1 MRGAALA
8 VAICA
13 TCAAQWR
20 GRSVKNTRSSEDD
33 PLAAKFSWIPSNDAF
48 ALNKI
53 AQASQNKEG
62 VEYLIDKEGYRPL
75 HLAAQQGFVEVVP
88 ELLRL
93 GADANARLSDLAP
106 QGRMTVLHVA
116 AFYGRVEIVRQL
128 IRDGGA
134 DIDAGATIGSSH
146 HTALCVALDRGHVR
160 TTKALLAL
168 GASVDVTCKHEMPN
182 GSKRSSPLLVA
193 ADI

>member
-93 GADANARLSDLAP
+93 RDIARDERAAREHVSRDQSHGEEADRRAARGAPAP
-106 QGRMTVLHVA
+106 
-116 AFYGRVEIVRQL
+116 
-128 IRDGGA
+128 RDVMYYFVHP
-134 DIDAGATIGSSH
+134 SVSRRR
-146 HTALCVALDRGHVR
+146 RG
-160 TTKALLAL
+160 
-168 GASVDVTCKHEMPN
+168 
-182 GSKRSSPLLVA
+182 
-193 ADI
+193 

>member
-75 HLAAQQGFVEVVP
+75 HLAAQQGFVEVVQSSC
-88 ELLRL
+88 
-93 GADANARLSDLAP
+93 GWART
-106 QGRMTVLHVA
+106 RTHV
-116 AFYGRVEIVRQL
+116 FQTSRPR
-128 IRDGGA
+128 
-134 DIDAGATIGSSH
+134 AG
-146 HTALCVALDRGHVR
+146 
-160 TTKALLAL
+160 
-168 GASVDVTCKHEMPN
+168 
-182 GSKRSSPLLVA
+182 
-193 ADI
+193 